1 MTEAVDDASDASAA
15 AIAAWE
21 DPPRD
26 TRADTA
32 PVLSV
37 DGFDGPL
44 DWLLGAGQGSG
55 WRRPARR
62 QVG

>member
-44 DWLLGAGQGSG
+44 DWLLEMVRRTRST
-55 WRRPARR
+55 WRGCRSRP
-62 QVG
+62 